1 MKAGAGKPR
10 IFASSPL
17 ECRSWRPSIKSLIPK
32 KASILYA
39 SFSGNT
45 RKVARV
51 AREALVAHGW
61 GAELVNLRNFERGR
75 HAVDADLIVLGVPVQ
90 YWDIPTTARIM
101 IRRLPVFRKTPAF
114 VFTTFGRC
122 VCNSVPWALAMEL
135 ADKNCNI
142 LGGAQI
148 AAPHSAKVDG
158 GPRLGDMEEAFGK
171 GQPDPEA
178 LHDFREALMTVAAK
192 VEEKQTRPIEIERLK
207 TLHTR
212 GLTADVMNRIS
223 SHRMRQDFMP
233 WVEHLEINCERCY
246 GCLNA
251 CDSGAISND
260 DTGTI
265 VIDRNLCNRCYKCTD
280 ICQNSA
286 MTTDWERVVF
296 WVRTVHLMARDT
308 TSRFV
313 V

>member
-1 MKAGAGKPR
+1 MKSGSEKT
-10 IFASSPL
+10 
-17 ECRSWRPSIKSLIPK
+17 
-32 KASILYA
+32 ASILYA

-45 RKVARV
+45 RRVARV
-51 AREALVAHGW
+51 AQGILSGLGW
-61 GAELVNLRNFERGR
+61 SAKLVNLRNFERGV
-75 HAVDADLIVLGVPVQ
+75 HAIDADLIVLGVPVQ
-90 YWDIPTTARIM
+90 YWDIPTSARIK
-101 IRRLPVFRKTPAF
+101 IRRLPVFQETPAF

-135 ADKNCNI
+135 ADKNCSV

-148 AAPHSAKVDG
+148 AAPHSARVDG

-171 GQPDPEA
+171 GQPDSET
-178 LHDFREALMTVAAK
+178 LLDFREALMTVATK
-192 VEEKQTRPIEIERLK
+192 VEEEQTRPIEIERLK
-207 TLHTR
+207 ALHTR
-212 GLTADVMNRIS
+212 GVTADMMNRIS
-223 SHRMRQDFMP
+223 SHRMRQGFMP
-233 WVEHLEINCERCY
+233 WVEHLDVNCEGCN

-251 CDSGAISND
+251 CDSGAISKDSTDN
-260 DTGTI
+260 I

-280 ICQNSA
+280 ICSNSA
-286 MTTDWERVVF
+286 MTTDWQRVVF

>member
-1 MKAGAGKPR
+1 MK
-10 IFASSPL
+10 SP
-17 ECRSWRPSIKSLIPK
+17 IPK

-51 AREALVAHGW
+51 AREALAAHGW
-61 GAELVNLRNFERGR
+61 GAELVNLRKFERGR

-90 YWDIPTTARIM
+90 YWDIPNAARIM
-101 IRRLPVFRKTPAF
+101 IRRLPMFRKTPAF

-135 ADKNCNI
+135 ADKNCSV

-148 AAPHSAKVDG
+148 IAPHSAKLDG
-158 GPRLGDMEEAFGK
+158 GPRLGDIEESFGK
-171 GQPDPEA
+171 GQPDPAA
-178 LHDFREALMTVAAK
+178 LLEFREALITVAAK

-207 TLHTR
+207 ALHTR

-233 WVEHLEINCERCY
+233 WVEHLEVNCERCY

-251 CDSGAISND
+251 CDSGAISNNGTD
-260 DTGTI
+260 TI

-286 MTTDWERVVF
+286 MTTDWKRVVF
-296 WVRTVHLMARDT
+296 WVRTVHLLARDT

-313 V
+313 I

>member
-1 MKAGAGKPR
+1 MKSGSER
-10 IFASSPL
+10 T
-17 ECRSWRPSIKSLIPK
+17 
-32 KASILYA
+32 ASILYA

-45 RKVARV
+45 RRVARV
-51 AREALVAHGW
+51 AQGTLSGLGW
-61 GAELVNLRNFERGR
+61 SAELVNLRNFERGV
-75 HAVDADLIVLGVPVQ
+75 HAIDPDLIVLGVPVQ
-90 YWDIPTTARIM
+90 YWDIPSSAR
-101 IRRLPVFRKTPAF
+101 TAF

-135 ADKNCNI
+135 ADKNCSV

-148 AAPHSAKVDG
+148 AAPHSARVDG

-171 GQPDPEA
+171 GQPDSET
-178 LHDFREALMTVAAK
+178 LLDFREALMTVASK
-192 VEEKQTRPIEIERLK
+192 VEEEQTRPIEIERLK
-207 TLHTR
+207 ALHTR
-212 GLTADVMNRIS
+212 GVTADLMNRIS
-223 SHRMRQDFMP
+223 SHRMRQSFMP
-233 WVEHLEINCERCY
+233 WVEHLDGNCEGCN

-260 DTGTI
+260 SADSI
-265 VIDRNLCNRCYKCTD
+265 VIDRDLCNRCYKCTE
-280 ICQNSA
+280 ICSNSA
-286 MTTDWERVVF
+286 MTTDWQRVVF

>member
-1 MKAGAGKPR
+1 MKSG
-10 IFASSPL
+10 IL
-17 ECRSWRPSIKSLIPK
+17 K

-51 AREALVAHGW
+51 AQGALAARGW
-61 GAELVNLRNFERGR
+61 GAELVNLRNFERGL
-75 HAVDADLIVLGVPVQ
+75 HAVDADLIILGVPVQ
-90 YWDIPTTARIM
+90 YWDIPNTAKTM
-101 IRRLPVFRKTPAF
+101 IRRLPVFQRTPAF

-135 ADKNCNI
+135 ADRNCSV

-148 AAPHSAKVDG
+148 AAPHSAKMDD

-171 GQPDPEA
+171 GQPDPA
-178 LHDFREALMTVAAK
+178 TLLGFREALMTVAAK

-207 TLHTR
+207 ALHTR
-212 GLTADVMNRIS
+212 GMTADVMNRIS

-233 WVEHLEINCERCY
+233 WVEHLQINCERCY
-246 GCLNA
+246 GCLSA
-251 CDSGAISND
+251 CDSQAISKD
-260 DTGTI
+260 GMDTI
-265 VIDRNLCNRCYKCTD
+265 VIDRDLCNRCYKCTD

-286 MTTDWERVVF
+286 MTTDWKRFVF
-296 WVRTVHLMARDT
+296 LVRTVHLMARDT
-308 TSRFV
+308 TSKFV

>member
-1 MKAGAGKPR
+1 MGGLSMKSR
-10 IFASSPL
+10 
-17 ECRSWRPSIKSLIPK
+17 IPK

-51 AREALVAHGW
+51 AREALVTRGW
-61 GAELVNLRNFERGR
+61 GAELVNLRNFERGL

-90 YWDIPTTARIM
+90 YWDIPTTARTM
-101 IRRLPVFRKTPAF
+101 IRRLPVFQETPAF

-135 ADKNCNI
+135 ADKNCSV

-158 GPRLGDMEEAFGK
+158 GTRLGDMEEAFGK
-171 GQPDPEA
+171 GQPDPA
-178 LHDFREALMTVAAK
+178 TLLDFREALMTVAAK
-192 VEEKQTRPIEIERLK
+192 VEEKQTMPIEIERLK
-207 TLHTR
+207 ALHTR
-212 GLTADVMNRIS
+212 GVTADLMNRIS

-233 WVEHLEINCERCY
+233 WVEHLEINCERCD

-260 DTGTI
+260 GTDTI

-286 MTTDWERVVF
+286 MTTDWKRFVF